1 MVHQNSFVE
10 AYNYVKQMDSIREN
24 KIQQKLNES
33 IQKHKEMID
42 KINDIRESR
51 EMRRREHSKLL
62 EDCKNDALAT
72 VIKAIY
78 IEALQPEALT
88 DNAIIFAES
97 LVDSWIKSK
106 GGASRVI
113 AENRNKTYLLNR
125 LCTIAEE
132 AALKE
137 AEEIE
142 GMENEESSD
151 NDEST
156 PTPAD
161 DKKAKVTELM
171 AQAQALIAKATAIQ
185 NGENVDTDDN
195 TGEDTSTD
203 DTTDSVS
210 ADDMSSDEG
219 ETSEDS
225 DNDESTNDSEE
236 ESDDESEDLD
246 DDTTMDSDS
255 EEDIDDI
262 EDDEDSESDDDEDE
276 DDSEEDNEDSESDD
290 DENVDDLD
298 NDGESDEE
306 EDDDVDSIDDDDMT
320 MDSDSDEDIDD
331 MDDAPDEEDDIEDD
345 GGEDGSDIADTDEEP
360 TTINGT
366 DDEGNPG
373 EKGQIFDDL
382 EQEEDVKKAVEIISQ
397 RVADAEEDFVKRNA
411 EDKKKI
417 DDLIGKISDNIKT
430 VEKISDDDAPESKV
444 AEESVRMYNRQ
455 IKNITENRP
464 QKVFEKIVR
473 KLTESAVKDKVLKEA
488 YTLDDGK
495 LDIGGIIESAKV
507 MYGFLEALNTLQLER
522 VDKDYIANVIKEL

>member
-1 MVHQNSFVE
+1 MVRQNSFVE

-24 KIQQKLNES
+24 KIRKQLSES
-33 IQKHKEMID
+33 IQKHKDEID
-42 KINDIRESR
+42 RINNIRESR
-51 EMRRREHSKLL
+51 EIRRREHSKLL
-62 EDCKNDALAT
+62 EDCKNNALAT

-88 DNAIIFAES
+88 DNGLILAES
-97 LVDSWIKSK
+97 LVDSWIKNK
-106 GGASRVI
+106 GGAARVI

-132 AALKE
+132 AAFRE

-142 GMENEESSD
+142 GMDNEGSD
-151 NDEST
+151 SNTDSA

-185 NGENVDTDDN
+185 NGENVDTDDDAS
-195 TGEDTSTD
+195 EDNAEDSS
-203 DTTDSVS
+203 DSVS
-210 ADDMSSDEG
+210 ADDMSSDDSES
-219 ETSEDS
+219 SED
-225 DNDESTNDSEE
+225 NGEESTEEAEDDS
-236 ESDDESEDLD
+236 SESEDNEDFESSD
-246 DDTTMDSDS
+246 DNEEEMDSDS
-255 EEDIDDI
+255 DEDIDDI
-262 EDDEDSESDDDEDE
+262 EDGQEDDEE
-276 DDSEEDNEDSESDD
+276 NE
-290 DENVDDLD
+290 DDLD
-298 NDGESDEE
+298 NDGESDEDE
-306 EDDDVDSIDDDDMT
+306 DNDVDSVEDNEDDDFDDDEE
-320 MDSDSDEDIDD
+320 MDSDPDDEEDIDD
-331 MDDAPDEEDDIEDD
+331 IEDGPDEEDDIEDD
-345 GGEDGSDIADTDEEP
+345 GAEDGSDIADTDEEP
-360 TTINGT
+360 ATINGT
-366 DDEGNPG
+366 DDEGNANSN
-373 EKGQIFDDL
+373 GQIFDDL

-430 VEKISDDDAPESKV
+430 VEKISDNDAPESKV

-464 QKVFEKIVR
+464 QKVFEKMVR
-473 KLTESAVKDKVLKEA
+473 KLSESAIKDKVLKEA

-522 VDKDYIANVIKEL
+522 VDKEYIANVLKEL